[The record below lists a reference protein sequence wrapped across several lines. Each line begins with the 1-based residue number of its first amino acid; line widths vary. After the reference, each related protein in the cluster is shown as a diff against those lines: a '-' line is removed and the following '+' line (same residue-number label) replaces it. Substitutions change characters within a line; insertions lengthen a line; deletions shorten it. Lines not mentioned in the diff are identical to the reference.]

1 MIISIIIIT
10 IILCTTVTLI
20 TNMYFNYLKNIN
32 SMSNDIDIYS
42 IQLNQDIMKSRELLN
57 TLVKE
62 ALVEWSIY
70 NVRREEESWMGEKR
84 QEDCIEWVIERVYNL
99 STQAIID
106 QISIGY
112 PADTMEKYLDSIKNI
127 TMLHVLE
134 MSIKQNTIDRN
145 NEPPNI
151 NLNL

>member
-1 MIISIIIIT
+1 
-10 IILCTTVTLI
+10 
-20 TNMYFNYLKNIN
+20 MYFNYLKNIN